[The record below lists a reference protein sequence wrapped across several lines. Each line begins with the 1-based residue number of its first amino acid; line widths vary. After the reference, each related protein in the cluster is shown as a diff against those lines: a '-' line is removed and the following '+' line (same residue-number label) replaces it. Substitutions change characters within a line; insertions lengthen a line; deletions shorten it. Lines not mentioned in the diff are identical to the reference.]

1 MNFKKPKMENLTGA
15 LVTGGSAVAGAAASN
30 LLVAELTAKSS
41 GDAKKDSNRKKLVKG
56 GAVVASLLALA
67 CVDGNDTG
75 ANAVRGAL
83 IGVAGAQ
90 GISLAREF
98 TAVEKT
104 GETMK
109 KALGLGC
116 PCQEDGLRQP
126 DWSSWRPTYEDI
138 SYTEVSDEKEEI
150 PSRNPLIGFTP
161 KESYL

>member
-1 MNFKKPKMENLTGA
+1 MKFNRPKTENLTGA
-15 LVTGGSAVAGAAASN
+15 LVIGGSAVAGAAASN

-41 GDAKKDSNRKKLVKG
+41 GDAKKDSNRKKLVEG

-98 TAVEKT
+98 SEEGKT
-104 GETMK
+104 GETMR

-138 SYTEVSDEKEEI
+138 SFAEVSSSPEEL
-150 PSRNPLIGFTP
+150 PARNPLVGFTP